1 MINEV
6 NKLIYYAL
14 IKHQAVY
21 LPNVGTINVVRH
33 SAKMSS
39 KREILPPHYDIE
51 YSSDDHAK
59 SLVDI
64 ISECVSVDATRAEEI
79 YSRWLDKVSE
89 NGVIVIDRVG
99 TLHDKNFAPEK
110 ALIKALNIANEPVR
124 VTRRMSN
131 APLYVVLSF
140 AIICALGYGGWW
152 YYNMT
157 QQALTPLEIAQPVVV
172 AEEIELPSVIDV
184 QDANVEEVAEVEE
197 SVSEPENVEDTIVDW
212 RTREDIRHWVVVG
225 SYSTTQNAERA
236 IADIV
241 KRMPQMQCSYIKLG
255 SMYAVAIFGS
265 SDNEEC
271 QEYKRTYV
279 KEFSQSWVYT
289 PKRFR

>member
-6 NKLIYYAL
+6 NKLIYNAL
-14 IKHQAVY
+14 IKQQSVY
-21 LPNVGTINVVRH
+21 LPNEGTISVVRH
-33 SAKMSS
+33 SAKMNS
-39 KREILPPHYDIE
+39 KREVLPPHYDVE
-51 YSSDDHAK
+51 YTLEKHAK

-79 YSRWLDKVSE
+79 YSRWLDKVSKD
-89 NGVIVIDRVG
+89 GVMVIDRVG
-99 TLHDKNFAPEK
+99 TLHDKSFTPDK
-110 ALIKALNIANEPVR
+110 ALIKALNIAKDPVR
-124 VTRRMSN
+124 VTRRKSY

-140 AIICALGYGGWW
+140 VVVCAFGYGGWW
-152 YYNMT
+152 YYNT
-157 QQALTPLEIAQPVVV
+157 TRQISTPLEISEINEVVEV
-172 AEEIELPSVIDV
+172 QELPSVV
-184 QDANVEEVAEVEE
+184 RPQEAEVEVVVEVDNSVPE
-197 SVSEPENVEDTIVDW
+197 SEIVENTIVDW
-212 RTREDIRHWVVVG
+212 RTRDDIHHWVVVG

-241 KRMPQMQCSYIKLG
+241 KRMPQMQCTYINLG
-255 SMYAVAIFGS
+255 RMYAVAIFGS

-271 QEYKRTYV
+271 QEYKRIYA